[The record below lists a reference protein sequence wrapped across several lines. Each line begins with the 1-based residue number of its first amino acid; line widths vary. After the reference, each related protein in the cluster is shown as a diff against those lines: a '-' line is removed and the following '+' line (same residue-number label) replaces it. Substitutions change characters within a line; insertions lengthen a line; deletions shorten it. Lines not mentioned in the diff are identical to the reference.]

1 MRVIPIGELLE
12 RAARA
17 LPAADEER
25 RHGWWLRHTDS
36 STWWSGAV
44 LAHGQR
50 ADEPLERGVRA
61 AEAFYADRNAPARF
75 QICADCPPG
84 LDATLAGRGYRRE
97 CPMSLQV
104 AAADDVIE
112 RLSAPALPVQLVDR
126 PDSAWFAIWHAVS
139 AADSPPQPEWRVLQR
154 VQAPSAYVTVLDDGQ
169 PIAVG
174 RAVADTGW
182 TGVFGT
188 ATLPVAR
195 GRGAAKRVLSALAAW
210 AVEQQAP
217 RLYLQVE
224 ADNAAARR
232 LYEGAGFTELA
243 TYHYRRQQSPA
254 QDQTTGYGSAGT
266 PGG

>member
-1 MRVIPIGELLE
+1 MRVVPVGELLE

-17 LPAADEER
+17 LPAAEEER

-44 LAHGQR
+44 LAHGPG
-50 ADEPLERGVRA
+50 ADDSLEPGVRA
-61 AEAFYADRNAPARF
+61 AEAFYADRSAPARF
-75 QICADCPPG
+75 QICADCQPG
-84 LDATLAGRGYRRE
+84 LDATLAERGYHRQ

-104 AAADDVIE
+104 AAADDVVE
-112 RLSAPALPVQLVDR
+112 HLSAPALPVQLADR
-126 PDSAWFAIWHAVS
+126 PDHAWFAIWHTVS
-139 AADSPPQPEWRVLQR
+139 AGDSPPQPEWRMLQR
-154 VQAPSAYVTVLDDGQ
+154 VQAASAYVTVLEDGQ
-169 PIAVG
+169 AIAAG

-182 TGVFGT
+182 TGVFAM

-195 GRGAAKRVLSALAAW
+195 GRGAAQRVLSALAGW
-210 AVEQQAP
+210 ALEQQAP

-232 LYEGAGFTELA
+232 LYEVTGFTELA
-243 TYHYRRQQSPA
+243 TYHYRRQRSPA
-254 QDQTTGYGSAGT
+254 QKQSTGCGSAGT